1 MHKTRVDRGS
11 AVVLVAAVVVL
22 AGLMAFAVAELG
34 VAAVQRARAQT
45 AADAAALAGVSG
57 GRAAASRLAV
67 VNGGALRSFERS
79 GRPAAITVTVIVE
92 LGDAVATARATN
104 GP

>member
-1 MHKTRVDRGS
+1 MRETRVDRGS
-11 AVVLVAAVVVL
+11 SVVLVAAVIVL
-22 AGLMAFAVAELG
+22 AGLMALAVAELS
-34 VAAVQRARAQT
+34 VAAAQRARAQT

-57 GRAAASRLAV
+57 GRAAASRLAAA
-67 VNGGALRSFERS
+67 NGGALRSFVRS
-79 GRPAAITVTVIVE
+79 RHPAAITVTVTVE

>member
-1 MHKTRVDRGS
+1 MRKTTVDRGS

-22 AGLMAFAVAELG
+22 TGLMAFAVAELG
-34 VAAVQRARAQT
+34 VTAAQRARAQT

-57 GRAAASRLAV
+57 GRVAASRFAV
-67 VNGGALRSFERS
+67 ANGGALRSFVRS
-79 GRPAAITVTVIVE
+79 GPPAAVTVTVTVE
-92 LGDAVATARATN
+92 LGGAVATARATN

>member
-1 MHKTRVDRGS
+1 MRETRVDSGS
-11 AVVLVAAVVVL
+11 SVVLVAAVIVL
-22 AGLMAFAVAELG
+22 TGLMAFAVVELG
-34 VAAVQRARAQT
+34 VAAAQRARAQT

-57 GRAAASRLAV
+57 GRAAATRLAA
-67 VNGGALRSFERS
+67 VNGGALRSFARS
-79 GRPAAITVTVIVE
+79 GLPAAITVTVTVE

>member
-1 MHKTRVDRGS
+1 MRETRVDRGS
-11 AVVLVAAVVVL
+11 SVVLVAAVIVL

-34 VAAVQRARAQT
+34 VAAAHRARAQT

-57 GRAAASRLAV
+57 GRAAASRLAAA
-67 VNGGALRSFERS
+67 NGGALRSFVRS
-79 GRPAAITVTVIVE
+79 GRPTAITVTVTVE